1 MSRLFALVLMLG
13 SYSWA
18 QTEVPQY
25 LKITQVQIQEVQL
38 PETLLANG
46 GIGSVDCRGLR
57 PLSATDL
64 VSDVTGAV
72 SGEVNPLDQLDMMV
86 DKIINIGKKI
96 WKIVEAGKPVVN
108 FRTDVATAM
117 PAGAQCWD
125 DLEGWQ
131 FPTSK
136 AYRSTFKNVY
146 GITVVDF
153 TYRVTYLY
161 GGSANGVGKYIGY
174 ATVSPVNL
182 NVLWGFTFNST
193 ATIPTT
199 YNMGSKS
206 KPVAGMQVLVQWK
219 VESAISSIEQSQAF
233 ALNGLGAFQELK

>member
-1 MSRLFALVLMLG
+1 
-13 SYSWA
+13 
-18 QTEVPQY
+18 
-25 LKITQVQIQEVQL
+25 
-38 PETLLANG
+38 
-46 GIGSVDCRGLR
+46 
-57 PLSATDL
+57 
-64 VSDVTGAV
+64 
-72 SGEVNPLDQLDMMV
+72 
-86 DKIINIGKKI
+86 
-96 WKIVEAGKPVVN
+96 
-108 FRTDVATAM
+108 M

-161 GGSANGVGKYIGY
+161 GGTADGVGKYIGY

-182 NVLWGFTFNST
+182 DVLWGFTFNAT
-193 ATIPTT
+193 ATVPTI
-199 YNMGSKS
+199 YNMGSKA